1 MRFHWKVL
9 VWMVAG
15 VAFGL
20 GLQGLTE
27 GRATAGASWAEP
39 VAEAAGGA
47 PAGVLLERV
56 EPGGPIARA
65 NDKSDGAMLMAGERV
80 TAAVLSKGSDRER
93 RLELGGA
100 SELRS
105 LVEGLEPG
113 SVLWLEDAGGEEH
126 LITLE
131 LDPGSVRASWIRPF
145 DFVADLF
152 MALLRM
158 LIVPIVFASIISGVA
173 SVGSFGDLR
182 RLGTKTFVYYMSTS
196 LLAILVGQLL
206 VDVIRPGEGAQL
218 GLARLEAGEAPKASF
233 VEVLERMIPQNVFAA
248 LGDNGAMLSIIFF
261 ALLFGY
267 CVTQAPSPH
276 RERLSELFESAFQV
290 MLRMAESVLKLL
302 PYGVFCLMVRVVA
315 KTGFG
320 VFEPLLVYMLT
331 VVLALGFHSLVTLPV
346 LLKLVG
352 GIHPLR
358 WFQAMSPALMTAFS
372 TSSSSMTLPVT
383 LETVEKRGRVSNKV
397 TSFTLP
403 LGATINMDGTALYE
417 CIGVIFLAQ
426 YYGSISPDF
435 VLTWGDQALVVMMAL
450 MASVGA
456 AGIPSAGLVMMLAIL
471 AALGLPLEGAAL
483 LLAVDRPL
491 DMLRTTVNVWSDTC
505 GAAIVAR
512 SEGEQGPLE
521 AGGPEPGGT
530 GPPALSGPRL
540 RP

>member
-1 MRFHWKVL
+1 MKFHWKVL
-9 VWMVAG
+9 AWMVAG

-20 GLQGLTE
+20 ALQGLTE
-27 GRATAGASWAEP
+27 ARATAGASWAEP
-39 VAEAAGGA
+39 AAGPGGA
-47 PAGVLLERV
+47 PRGVLLERV

-65 NDKSDGAMLMAGERV
+65 NDESERGRLTAGERV
-80 TAAVLSKGSDRER
+80 TAAVLAKGSDRER
-93 RLELGGA
+93 RVEPGSA
-100 SELRS
+100 AELRA

-113 SVLWLEDAGGEEH
+113 SVLWLEDAGGEQ
-126 LITLE
+126 LLVTLE
-131 LDPGSVRASWIRPF
+131 LDPASARAGWIRPF

-158 LIVPIVFASIISGVA
+158 LIVPIVFASIIAGVA
-173 SVGSFGDLR
+173 SVGTFGDLR
-182 RLGTKTFVYYMSTS
+182 RLGTKTFVYYMTTS
-196 LLAILVGQLL
+196 LLAILAGQLL
-206 VDVIRPGEGAQL
+206 VDLIRPGEGARL
-218 GLARLEAGEAPKASF
+218 GLARLEAGEAPKAGF

-261 ALLFGY
+261 ALFFGY

-276 RERLSELFESAFQV
+276 RERLSEFFDSAFQV

-315 KTGFG
+315 KTGFS

-331 VVLALGFHSLVTLPV
+331 VVLALGFHSLVTLPA

-358 WFQAMSPALMTAFS
+358 WFKAMSPALMTAFS

-521 AGGPEPGGT
+521 AGGAEPGGT
-530 GPPALSGPRL
+530 APPALSGPRL